1 MQEYREIWMKE
12 YKDAKIKE
20 IWIKEYK
27 DARIKEIWIKEY
39 KDARIKGDRNERMIQ
54 DERMQVMKR
63 RYKDIYVITVGSALA
78 SVLTLFP
85 LLLSVAGYHQFLI
98 TYYWLHKYYTDSDI
112 KILQF
117 GNKDS
122 TVGKR
127 KDSTVGKQ
135 RFCSW
140 ET

>member
-1 MQEYREIWMKE
+1 
-12 YKDAKIKE
+12 
-20 IWIKEYK
+20 
-27 DARIKEIWIKEY
+27 
-39 KDARIKGDRNERMIQ
+39 
-54 DERMQVMKR
+54 MQVMKR

-122 TVGKR
+122 TVVKRKDSTVGKHKDSTVEKH

-135 RFCSW
+135 RFYIGKQRFYSW